1 MPSTLAI
8 IRNLF
13 TDAADRAKAV
23 AVWSAVLAGGVG
35 LGPVVA
41 GVLLEHFWWG
51 SVFLIN
57 VPFMLLLLVIGP
69 VMLPESRSQAA
80 RIDVLSSLLSLAA
93 ILPTI
98 HALKEFAADGWTP
111 ILLAYLAVGAAAAVA
126 FLWRQGRGAVADG
139 RPHPLPGQGF
149 GGSVA
154 IQVIGMFGVMGNA
167 ILTSQ
172 YIQSVLGYSALHA
185 ALWSLVPSLV
195 VGGGA
200 HRSPARGGS
209 GVPR

>member
-13 TDAADRAKAV
+13 TDAADWAKAV

-69 VMLPESRSQAA
+69 CCRSPAA
-80 RIDVLSSLLSLAA
+80 RQPGSTCSALFSLAA

-111 ILLAYLAVGAAAAVA
+111 ILLAYLAVGAAAAVV
-126 FLWRQGRGAVADG
+126 FLWRR
-139 RPHPLPGQGF
+139 
-149 GGSVA
+149 
-154 IQVIGMFGVMGNA
+154 
-167 ILTSQ
+167 
-172 YIQSVLGYSALHA
+172 
-185 ALWSLVPSLV
+185 V
-195 VGGGA
+195 V
-200 HRSPARGGS
+200 RSPMVDLSFQVRASAARS
-209 GVPR
+209 RSR

>member
-13 TDAADRAKAV
+13 TDAAQRAKAV

-69 VMLPESRSQAA
+69 VMLPESRNEAA

-111 ILLAYLAVGAAAAVA
+111 ILLAYLAVGVRRRGLPVA
-126 FLWRQGRGAVADG
+126 PGAGALADG
-139 RPHPLPGQGF
+139 RPP
-149 GGSVA
+149 SSRSRA
-154 IQVIGMFGVMGNA
+154 
-167 ILTSQ
+167 
-172 YIQSVLGYSALHA
+172 SAA
-185 ALWSLVPSLV
+185 
-195 VGGGA
+195 
-200 HRSPARGGS
+200 RSRS
-209 GVPR
+209 R